1 MGNIREVLAAAGHM
15 QLKSATSFAVSYLK
29 NEISVF
35 NCVDVIQISEQ
46 FELPEVEEKAYS
58 FIAQHLNEL
67 VKTEEIQKLSI
78 ENMSFL
84 LDSNGL
90 KNVSELELF
99 EATRQWLMFD
109 AGRYQYIRPLMEK
122 IRFPQIPPRDLLR
135 YVNFVDFMRIECNYL
150 LLEAS
155 NYHMLPH
162 SQPILQSIRTSVRSH
177 DHRMVVVGGVDQQDR
192 VSNQLLALTADVAK
206 SDFLPPMHEG
216 LCSHCVAVLNNFL
229 YVLGGQNLFD
239 ERGNTAVNTVVRY
252 DPRFNIWMRIASMN
266 DKRAGFTVSVVD
278 NRLYA
283 LGGVNAAGR
292 LSSMECY
299 SLEDDRWRYVAS
311 VQTGLCDHAES
322 VHGNLLYV
330 SGGFKEGRFSNQLL
344 AYSPRHD
351 TWHERAPMNVPRGWH
366 AMVAFGESIFV
377 SGGNAGLNKRVD
389 IHETEIYSVMSNQW
403 TMVAPLPLPQSEG
416 GVCYHNNKITI
427 IGGYSWT
434 HQKCVNTIQTYDPS
448 RDTWERPGNLPIEL
462 SGVKAAVLVI
472 PYSLSS
478 TTKKG
483 SGMSWPPRSSRG
495 QQGGQGQGGANSL
508 PLGAINDPMDM
519 GQMRNSLNNVGK
531 NSSATFGNM
540 SQARGYAPSDA
551 GSIAMSARGGTSGF
565 DTHSRSHST
574 VGTDI
579 DEGGQ
584 GGPRG
589 SFRGAPGFGSGGPGY

>member
-1 MGNIREVLAAAGHM
+1 MKSYTSGGFPRVHSQSSYASSYHNQRRNSDGQDTALDKLAKNYEQKSGPYLHAAVGAIFGTSNSTLGSKSLGTMSDPRSDPERASIHSSRSSMAPANSLPANSKIDPAALLLQQQLSGNIPATMPGGGYTGGPLPGAQPTTVPGAPANAGGTDPTPVALQKRAPEFQLFKETTHDNDMLKGLNGLREENFLCDVTLMADDKPFQAHRAVLAATSPYLKSLFSDMSGGKIEHEVVEIRGVSAEGLKHIINFIYSSELRLNMGNIREVLAAAGHM

-162 SQPILQSIRTSVRSH
+162 SQPILQSVRTSVRSH

-192 VSNQLLALTADVAK
+192 VSNQLLALTSDVAK

-252 DPRFNIWMRIASMN
+252 
-266 DKRAGFTVSVVD
+266 V
-278 NRLYA
+278 
-283 LGGVNAAGR
+283 
-292 LSSMECY
+292 
-299 SLEDDRWRYVAS
+299 
-311 VQTGLCDHAES
+311 
-322 VHGNLLYV
+322 
-330 SGGFKEGRFSNQLL
+330 
-344 AYSPRHD
+344 
-351 TWHERAPMNVPRGWH
+351 
-366 AMVAFGESIFV
+366 
-377 SGGNAGLNKRVD
+377 
-389 IHETEIYSVMSNQW
+389 IYS
-403 TMVAPLPLPQSEG
+403 E
-416 GVCYHNNKITI
+416 
-427 IGGYSWT
+427 
-434 HQKCVNTIQTYDPS
+434 
-448 RDTWERPGNLPIEL
+448 
-462 SGVKAAVLVI
+462 
-472 PYSLSS
+472 
-478 TTKKG
+478 
-483 SGMSWPPRSSRG
+483 
-495 QQGGQGQGGANSL
+495 
-508 PLGAINDPMDM
+508 
-519 GQMRNSLNNVGK
+519 NVF
-531 NSSATFGNM
+531 S
-540 SQARGYAPSDA
+540 
-551 GSIAMSARGGTSGF
+551 
-565 DTHSRSHST
+565 
-574 VGTDI
+574 
-579 DEGGQ
+579 
-584 GGPRG
+584 
-589 SFRGAPGFGSGGPGY
+589 